1 MRAICCLL
9 LLFGPFAA
17 GCMPAKPV
25 AWPQKTATIYPEPRP
40 HNCKMTMLQ
49 EPPAEAH
56 ETIAQIW
63 SYGNSREELP
73 RMQNLI
79 RFEACQIGAHAV
91 ILLPAQD
98 VDHVNTFNAY
108 PDWALEKSG
117 FGQSVSQNR
126 TDRSYSL
133 SQVGFALIYKKDEK

>member
-1 MRAICCLL
+1 MRAICCYLFLL
-9 LLFGPFAA
+9 LGLFTAS
-17 GCMPAKPV
+17 CTTAKPV
-25 AWPQKTATIYPEPRP
+25 AVPQLTAAVYPEPRP
-40 HNCKMTMLQ
+40 HNCNMAMLP

-73 RMQNLI
+73 RMQDLI
-79 RFEACQIGAHAV
+79 RSEACQIGAHAV
-91 ILLPAQD
+91 VLLPAQD

-117 FGQSVSQNR
+117 FGQGAEQTR
-126 TDRSYSL
+126 TNKRFSL
-133 SQVGFALIYKKDEK
+133 SQVGFALVYK